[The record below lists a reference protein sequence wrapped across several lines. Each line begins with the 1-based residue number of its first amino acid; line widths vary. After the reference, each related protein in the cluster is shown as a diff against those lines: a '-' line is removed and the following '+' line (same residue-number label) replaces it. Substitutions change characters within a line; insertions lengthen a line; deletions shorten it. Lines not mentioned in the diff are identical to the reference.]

1 MSVNEQQEPTREP
14 PVFASQT
21 IKAFVDLQLAERRN
35 NILKSEERESL
46 NSIQVSSTESPA
58 KFDVITAVPDRT
70 TGIVNEKLHFLY
82 YTCGC
87 ETIASMF

>member
-1 MSVNEQQEPTREP
+1 MNKNPIITEVSVNQQQEPTREP

-46 NSIQVSSTESPA
+46 NSISVSTTESTS
-58 KFDVITAVPDRT
+58 KFDVITAVPYRS
-70 TGIVNEKLHFLY
+70 TGIVNKILGY
-82 YTCGC
+82 
-87 ETIASMF
+87 